1 MINSLVIQRAANRDH
16 SRSPGRLFR
25 VHDREAVHHAVMVS
39 AAHFTAQ
46 HIPLGS
52 DVENAVRVRN
62 ELPQLQPRVLRT
74 RLQRED
80 SVLCVKVS
88 LLLIVRKLWFI
99 DVARA
104 IVHATHG
111 QALVRVLLTSHL
123 TARHVL
129 RRRLE
134 ALWWQV
140 ALEKL
145 EPGVQRE

>member
-1 MINSLVIQRAANRDH
+1 M
-16 SRSPGRLFR
+16 GG
-25 VHDREAVHHAVMVS
+25 
-39 AAHFTAQ
+39 AAHFTA
-46 HIPLGS
+46 HHVPLGS
-52 DVENAVRVRN
+52 NVENVVRVRN
-62 ELPQLQPRVLRT
+62 ELPPLQPRVFRT

-80 SVLCVKVS
+80 AVLYVKVA
-88 LLLIVRKLWFI
+88 LLLMVRELWTI

-111 QALVRVLLTSHL
+111 QALVRVLFTPHL

-129 RRRLE
+129 GRRLE
-134 ALWWQV
+134 ALRWRV